1 MHKLC
6 IHIEGDR
13 RDRGGK
19 LIARWCKHTTT
30 RASPP
35 PPSPHPPSTSVP
47 KKYSL
52 VVFPLS

>member
-13 RDRGGK
+13 RDRGTDRRG
-19 LIARWCKHTTT
+19 ASTHHP
-30 RASPP
+30 ASPP
-35 PPSPHPPSTSVP
+35 SHPPSTSVP